1 MRFSTNSPIL
11 CKYLFLFI
19 KEHCCC
25 LCTFFAKTSRIAALK
40 KFQNQIYIE
49 GGFFSMIIKTEDFEL
64 EISIGRDVYFGSRT
78 SGQIFKK
85 WDDLKNDEKLELR
98 NILQKVQHLILE
110 SEGLLLETHTPYT
123 KGSDV
128 SQPMSTVSYLAG

>member
-1 MRFSTNSPIL
+1 
-11 CKYLFLFI
+11 
-19 KEHCCC
+19 
-25 LCTFFAKTSRIAALK
+25 
-40 KFQNQIYIE
+40 
-49 GGFFSMIIKTEDFEL
+49 MIIKNEDFEL

-110 SEGLLLETHTPYT
+110 SEGLLLEKQIPYT